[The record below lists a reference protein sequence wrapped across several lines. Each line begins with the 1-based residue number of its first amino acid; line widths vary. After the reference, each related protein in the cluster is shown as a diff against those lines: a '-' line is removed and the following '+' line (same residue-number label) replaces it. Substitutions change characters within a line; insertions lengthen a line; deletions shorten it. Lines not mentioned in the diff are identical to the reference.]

1 MKDEMRRVGTWRGVF
16 VGVCMVV
23 CVVVCV
29 GCGSRYVPVHYYH
42 ERERVK
48 VERDSVHF
56 ADTVRIAERGDTVL
70 VEVVKW
76 RTRYRSA
83 TDTVV
88 KVDTVQLPPQLLT
101 QSAPAKSWTDKWW
114 SGFVFVALSLLVG
127 AVAAYLLVKACNSAF
142 GI

>member
-1 MKDEMRRVGTWRGVF
+1 MKDEKRRIGLWRGVCM
-16 VGVCMVV
+16 GLCMVV
-23 CVVVCV
+23 CV
-29 GCGSRYVPVHYYH
+29 GCRSRYVPVHYYH
-42 ERERVK
+42 ERESVR

-88 KVDTVQLPPQLLT
+88 RVDTVAIPRELMVQPASERQPWWRRWLT
-101 QSAPAKSWTDKWW
+101 AI
-114 SGFVFVALSLLVG
+114 GALVVVG
-127 AVAAYLLVKACNSAF
+127 AGAI
-142 GI
+142 GIYKLIGVLR

>member
-1 MKDEMRRVGTWRGVF
+1 MKDEMRRIGTWRGVF

-23 CVVVCV
+23 CM
-29 GCGSRYVPVHYYH
+29 GCRSRYVPVHYYH
-42 ERERVK
+42 ERESVR

-88 KVDTVQLPPQLLT
+88 RVDTVSIPRELVVP
-101 QSAPAKSWTDKWW
+101 APAKSWTDKWW
-114 SGFVFVALSLLVG
+114 AGVVFIALSLAIG
-127 AVAAYLLVKACNSAF
+127 AVSLYLLGRAF
-142 GI
+142 KSDLGI

>member
-1 MKDEMRRVGTWRGVF
+1 MKDEMRRVGSWR
-16 VGVCMVV
+16 GVCMVV
-23 CVVVCV
+23 CVVVCM

-42 ERERVK
+42 ERESVR

-88 KVDTVQLPPQLLT
+88 RVDTVAIPRELVV
-101 QSAPAKSWTDKWW
+101 QSASERQPWW
-114 SGFVFVALSLLVG
+114 RRWLTAIGALVVVG
-127 AVAAYLLVKACNSAF
+127 AGAIGVYKLIRVLR
-142 GI
+142 

>member
-23 CVVVCV
+23 CMAVCV
-29 GCGSRYVPVHYYH
+29 GCRSCYVPVHYYH
-42 ERERVK
+42 ERDRVR
-48 VERDSVHF
+48 VERDSVYF
-56 ADTVRIAERGDTVL
+56 ADTVRIAERGDTVF

-88 KVDTVQLPPQLLT
+88 RVDTVSIPRELMVQPASERQPWWQLWLRNIGAIVLGVT
-101 QSAPAKSWTDKWW
+101 
-114 SGFVFVALSLLVG
+114 VG
-127 AVAAYLLVKACNSAF
+127 IGVYKLIRVLR
-142 GI
+142 

>member
-1 MKDEMRRVGTWRGVF
+1 MKDEMRRIGTWRGVF

-42 ERERVK
+42 ERESVR

-56 ADTVRIAERGDTVL
+56 ADTVRIAEHGDTVF
-70 VEVVKW
+70 VNVIKW

-88 KVDTVQLPPQLLT
+88 KVDTVQLPPELVAP
-101 QSAPAKSWTDKWW
+101 APAKSWTDKWW
-114 SGFVFVALSLLVG
+114 AGFVFIALFLLVG
-127 AVAAYLLVKACNSAF
+127 AVAAYLLVKVCNSAF

>member
-1 MKDEMRRVGTWRGVF
+1 MKDEMRRVGSWRGVC
-16 VGVCMVV
+16 VVCCMVL
-23 CVVVCV
+23 CM

-42 ERERVK
+42 ERESVR

-88 KVDTVQLPPQLLT
+88 RVDTVAIPRELMVQPASERQPWWCRWLT
-101 QSAPAKSWTDKWW
+101 AI
-114 SGFVFVALSLLVG
+114 GALVVVG
-127 AVAAYLLVKACNSAF
+127 AGAIGVYKLIRVLR
-142 GI
+142 

>member
-16 VGVCMVV
+16 VGLCM
-23 CVVVCV
+23 VVCV

-42 ERERVK
+42 ERESVR
-48 VERDSVHF
+48 VERDSVYF
-56 ADTVRIAERGDTVL
+56 ADTVRIADRGDTVL

-88 KVDTVQLPPQLLT
+88 RVDTVSIPRKLMVQPASERQPWWRRWLT
-101 QSAPAKSWTDKWW
+101 AI
-114 SGFVFVALSLLVG
+114 GALVVVG
-127 AVAAYLLVKACNSAF
+127 AGAI
-142 GI
+142 GIYKLIRVLR

>member
-1 MKDEMRRVGTWRGVF
+1 MKDEMRRIGTWR
-16 VGVCMVV
+16 GVCMVV

-48 VERDSVHF
+48 VERDSVYF

-88 KVDTVQLPPQLLT
+88 RVDTVAIPRELMVQPASERQPWWRRWLT
-101 QSAPAKSWTDKWW
+101 AI
-114 SGFVFVALSLLVG
+114 GALVVVG
-127 AVAAYLLVKACNSAF
+127 AGAI
-142 GI
+142 GIYKLIRVLR

>member
-1 MKDEMRRVGTWRGVF
+1 MKDEMRRVGLWRGVF
-16 VGVCMVV
+16 VGVCM
-23 CVVVCV
+23 VVCV

-48 VERDSVHF
+48 VERDSVYF

-88 KVDTVQLPPQLLT
+88 RVDTVSIPRELMVQPASERQPWWRMWLT
-101 QSAPAKSWTDKWW
+101 AI
-114 SGFVFVALSLLVG
+114 GALVVVG
-127 AVAAYLLVKACNSAF
+127 AGAI
-142 GI
+142 GIYKLIRVLR

>member
-16 VGVCMVV
+16 VGLCVGLCM
-23 CVVVCV
+23 VVCV

-42 ERERVK
+42 ERERVR
-48 VERDSVHF
+48 VERDSVYF

-70 VEVVKW
+70 MEVVKW
-76 RTRYRSA
+76 RTRYKSA

-88 KVDTVQLPPQLLT
+88 RVDTVAIPRELVAP
-101 QSAPAKSWTDKWW
+101 APAKSWTDKWW
-114 SGFVFVALSLLVG
+114 AGFVFIALALLVG
-127 AVAAYLLVKACNSAF
+127 GVAVYLLVKACNSAF

>member
-1 MKDEMRRVGTWRGVF
+1 MKDELRRIGTWRGVF
-16 VGVCMVV
+16 VGVCVV
-23 CVVVCV
+23 CCMVGCG

-42 ERERVK
+42 ERESVR

-88 KVDTVQLPPQLLT
+88 RVDTVAIPRELMVQPASERQPWWRRWLT
-101 QSAPAKSWTDKWW
+101 AI
-114 SGFVFVALSLLVG
+114 GALVVVG
-127 AVAAYLLVKACNSAF
+127 AGAIGVYKLVRVLR
-142 GI
+142 

>member
-1 MKDEMRRVGTWRGVF
+1 MKDEMSRVGTWRGVF
-16 VGVCMVV
+16 VGVCVV
-23 CVVVCV
+23 CCMVVCV

-48 VERDSVHF
+48 VERDSVYF

-88 KVDTVQLPPQLLT
+88 RVDTVSIPRELVVQPASERQPWWRRWLT
-101 QSAPAKSWTDKWW
+101 AI
-114 SGFVFVALSLLVG
+114 GALVVVG
-127 AVAAYLLVKACNSAF
+127 AGAI
-142 GI
+142 GIYKLIRVLR

>member
-1 MKDEMRRVGTWRGVF
+1 MKDEMRRVGSWRGVCI
-16 VGVCMVV
+16 GVCMVV
-23 CVVVCV
+23 CMVVCV

-42 ERERVK
+42 ERESVR

-56 ADTVRIAERGDTVL
+56 SDTVHIAERGDTVL

-88 KVDTVQLPPQLLT
+88 RVDTVSIPRELMA
-101 QSAPAKSWTDKWW
+101 SAPAKSWTDKWW
-114 SGFVFVALSLLVG
+114 AGVVVVALSLAIG
-127 AVAAYLLVKACNSAF
+127 AVSLYLLGRAF
-142 GI
+142 KSDLGV

>member
-1 MKDEMRRVGTWRGVF
+1 MKDEMSRVGTWRGVF

-23 CVVVCV
+23 CMVVCM

-42 ERERVK
+42 ERESVR
-48 VERDSVHF
+48 VERDSVYF

-88 KVDTVQLPPQLLT
+88 RVDTVAIPRELMVQPASERQPWWRRWLT
-101 QSAPAKSWTDKWW
+101 AI
-114 SGFVFVALSLLVG
+114 GALVVVG
-127 AVAAYLLVKACNSAF
+127 AGAI
-142 GI
+142 GIYKLIRVLR

>member
-1 MKDEMRRVGTWRGVF
+1 MKDEMRRIGLWRGVF
-16 VGVCMVV
+16 VGLCMVV
-23 CVVVCV
+23 CM

-42 ERERVK
+42 ERESVR

-88 KVDTVQLPPQLLT
+88 RVDTVSIPRELVVQPASERQPWWRRWLT
-101 QSAPAKSWTDKWW
+101 AI
-114 SGFVFVALSLLVG
+114 GALVVVG
-127 AVAAYLLVKACNSAF
+127 AGAI
-142 GI
+142 GIYKLIGVLR

>member
-1 MKDEMRRVGTWRGVF
+1 MKDEMRRVG
-16 VGVCMVV
+16 VCMVACVV
-23 CVVVCV
+23 CCMVVCV

-42 ERERVK
+42 ERESVR

-56 ADTVRIAERGDTVL
+56 ADTVRIAEHGDTVL

-88 KVDTVQLPPQLLT
+88 RVDTVSIPRELMVQPASERQPWWRRWLT
-101 QSAPAKSWTDKWW
+101 AI
-114 SGFVFVALSLLVG
+114 GALVVVG
-127 AVAAYLLVKACNSAF
+127 AVAIGVHKLIRVLR
-142 GI
+142 

>member
-1 MKDEMRRVGTWRGVF
+1 MKDELRRVGLWRGVC
-16 VGVCMVV
+16 VGVCVV
-23 CVVVCV
+23 CCMVVCV

-48 VERDSVHF
+48 VERDSVYF

-70 VEVVKW
+70 VEVIKW

-88 KVDTVQLPPQLLT
+88 RVDTVQLPPQLIANS
-101 QSAPAKSWTDKWW
+101 QEPRAKSRLLW
-114 SGFVFVALSLLVG
+114 GFAVIGIVAILYGVYRLLRV
-127 AVAAYLLVKACNSAF
+127 LRLF
-142 GI
+142 

>member
-1 MKDEMRRVGTWRGVF
+1 MKDEMRRVGLWRGVF

-23 CVVVCV
+23 CV
-29 GCGSRYVPVHYYH
+29 GCRSRYVPVHYYH

-56 ADTVRIAERGDTVL
+56 ADTVRIAEHGDTVF
-70 VEVVKW
+70 VNVIKW

-88 KVDTVQLPPQLLT
+88 RVDTVAIPRELMVQPASERQPWWQLWLRNIGAIVLGVT
-101 QSAPAKSWTDKWW
+101 
-114 SGFVFVALSLLVG
+114 VG
-127 AVAAYLLVKACNSAF
+127 IGVYKLIRVLK
-142 GI
+142 

>member
-1 MKDEMRRVGTWRGVF
+1 MKDEMRRIGTWRGVF

-23 CVVVCV
+23 CV
-29 GCGSRYVPVHYYH
+29 GCRSRYVPVHYYH
-42 ERERVK
+42 ERESVR

-88 KVDTVQLPPQLLT
+88 RVDTVAIPRELVVQPAPKRQPWWRRWLT
-101 QSAPAKSWTDKWW
+101 AI
-114 SGFVFVALSLLVG
+114 GALVVVG
-127 AVAAYLLVKACNSAF
+127 AGAI
-142 GI
+142 GIYKLIGVLR

>member
-1 MKDEMRRVGTWRGVF
+1 MKDEMRRIGTWR
-16 VGVCMVV
+16 GVCMVV

-48 VERDSVHF
+48 VERDSVYF

-88 KVDTVQLPPQLLT
+88 RVDTVSIPRELVAQPASERQPWWRRWLT
-101 QSAPAKSWTDKWW
+101 AI
-114 SGFVFVALSLLVG
+114 GALVVVG
-127 AVAAYLLVKACNSAF
+127 AGAIGVYKLIRVLR
-142 GI
+142 

>member
-1 MKDEMRRVGTWRGVF
+1 MKDERRRVGLWR
-16 VGVCMVV
+16 GVCMVV
-23 CVVVCV
+23 CVVVCM
-29 GCGSRYVPVHYYH
+29 GCVSRYVPVHYYH
-42 ERERVK
+42 ERESVR

-88 KVDTVQLPPQLLT
+88 RVDTVAIPRELMVQPASERQPWWRMWLT
-101 QSAPAKSWTDKWW
+101 AI
-114 SGFVFVALSLLVG
+114 GALVVVG
-127 AVAAYLLVKACNSAF
+127 AGAIGVYKLVRVLR
-142 GI
+142 

>member
-23 CVVVCV
+23 CV
-29 GCGSRYVPVHYYH
+29 GCRSRYVPVHYYH
-42 ERERVK
+42 ERESVR

-76 RTRYRSA
+76 RTRYKSA

-88 KVDTVQLPPQLLT
+88 RVDTVAIPRELMVQPASERQPWWQLWLRNIGAIVLGVT
-101 QSAPAKSWTDKWW
+101 
-114 SGFVFVALSLLVG
+114 VG
-127 AVAAYLLVKACNSAF
+127 IGVYKLIRVLK
-142 GI
+142 